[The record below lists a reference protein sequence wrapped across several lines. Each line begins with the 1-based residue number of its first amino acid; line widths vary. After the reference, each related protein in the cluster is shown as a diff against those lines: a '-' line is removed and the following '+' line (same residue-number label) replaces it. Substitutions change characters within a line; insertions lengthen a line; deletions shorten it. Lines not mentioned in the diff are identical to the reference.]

1 MKTLQIVSAFCLGV
15 ALQVLPMSATAQDTN
30 PAVVIEWN
38 ELALSTA
45 PASAG
50 PMVVRYYTIMHIAMF
65 DAVNSIQRRY
75 TPFLSEVPAC
85 VWRFVRGRR
94 GTSRA
99 RRARGADSR
108 RRPEGDFRCRAQR
121 QAGDHPRRSGTQ
133 GVAIGKDAA
142 ARILAW
148 RANDGIFIT
157 TTPPSYVL
165 PLIPGLWQPAPT
177 GPNFTHLPNA
187 TPFTTDSIT
196 QFAVP
201 RHPELDSARYA
212 DDYEEVRLIGRVDSA
227 TRTPT
232 QTETAKLWAA
242 LDITTTNLMRVWNNV
257 VRDMTLSRNLS
268 LLDSARLYAF
278 VNATISDSLLNTF
291 TGKFSYGLWRPR
303 TAIRRGDED
312 FNVATVP
319 DARLVAVA
327 GDAAVSDLSGQHGRR
342 RSLRGQCPRTRA
354 WPGRHLVLGDVG
366 SDPWQRA
373 LRPPVLKLLAAGPGG
388 SGQPDLWRHSL
399 PIRQRGELG
408 RVRQARPAR
417 VFEVHGAAV
426 ESVPAIGYP
435 GTTNSERPRFRGLS
449 HQREAERTAP

>member
-1 MKTLQIVSAFCLGV
+1 MKTLQLVAAFCLGV
-15 ALQVLPMSATAQDTN
+15 TLQVLPASATAQDTN

-38 ELALSTA
+38 EIALSTA

-75 TPFLSEVPAC
+75 TPFHSDVPASSGASSEAAAAQAAHD
-85 VWRFVRGRR
+85 VLVALIPGAGPKATFDAALNARLATIPKGR
-94 GTSRA
+94 A
-99 RRARGADSR
+99 A
-108 RRPEGDFRCRAQR
+108 
-121 QAGDHPRRSGTQ
+121 Q
-133 GVAIGKDAA
+133 GVAIGKAAA
-142 ARILAW
+142 ARVLEW

-157 TTPPSYVL
+157 TSPPSYVL

-177 GPNFTHLPNA
+177 GPAFTHLPNA
-187 TPFTTDSIT
+187 TPFTMDSIT

-212 DDYEEVRLIGRVDSA
+212 ADYEEVRLIGSVNSG
-227 TRTPT
+227 TRTAT

-278 VNATISDSLLNTF
+278 ANATINDSLLNTF

-312 FNVATVP
+312 FNAGTVQ
-319 DARLVAVA
+319 
-327 GDAAVSDLSGQHGRR
+327 DAAWSPLLGT
-342 RSLRGQCPRTRA
+342 PPYPTY
-354 WPGRHLVLGDVG
+354 PGNMAGVGACAANALALG
-366 SDPWQRA
+366 
-373 LRPPVLKLLAAGPGG
+373 
-388 SGQPDLWRHSL
+388 
-399 PIRQRGELG
+399 LG
-408 RVRQARPAR
+408 RDDISFSVTWDPTPGNGPYVRQYSSFSELAQEEADSRIYGGIHFRFDNEASR
-417 VFEVHGAAV
+417 DACDKL
-426 ESVPAIGYP
+426 VPHAY
-435 GTTNSERPRFRGLS
+435 SKFMVPR
-449 HQREAERTAP
+449 

>member
-1 MKTLQIVSAFCLGV
+1 MKTMRIVSAFCLGV
-15 ALQVLPMSATAQDTN
+15 GLQVLPVMASAQDTN

-38 ELALSTA
+38 EIALNTA

-75 TPFLSEVPAC
+75 TPFLGEVHASSGASSEAAAAQAAHDVLVALIPGAGPKATFDAALNTRLATIPA
-85 VWRFVRGRR
+85 G
-94 GTSRA
+94 RA
-99 RRARGADSR
+99 R
-108 RRPEGDFRCRAQR
+108 
-121 QAGDHPRRSGTQ
+121 Q
-133 GVAIGKDAA
+133 GVAVGKAAA
-142 ARILAW
+142 ARTLAW

-157 TTPPSYVL
+157 TSPPPYVL

-187 TPFTTDSIT
+187 TPFTMESIT

-201 RHPELDSARYA
+201 RHPELDSPRYA
-212 DDYEEVRLIGRVDSA
+212 ADYEEVRLIGRIDSA

-242 LDITTTNLMRVWNNV
+242 LDITTTNLMRVWNYV

-278 VNATISDSLLNTF
+278 VNVTINDSLLNTF

-312 FNVATVP
+312 FNDGTIP
-319 DARLVAVA
+319 DAAWSPLLGTPPYPTYPGNMA
-327 GDAAVSDLSGQHGRR
+327 GVGACAANAL
-342 RSLRGQCPRTRA
+342 A
-354 WPGRHLVLGDVG
+354 LG
-366 SDPWQRA
+366 
-373 LRPPVLKLLAAGPGG
+373 
-388 SGQPDLWRHSL
+388 
-399 PIRQRGELG
+399 LG
-408 RVRQARPAR
+408 RDDIPFTVTWVPTPGNGPYVRHYSSFSQLAQEEADSRIYGGIHFRFDNEASR
-417 VFEVHGAAV
+417 DACDKL
-426 ESVPAIGYP
+426 VPHAY
-435 GTTNSERPRFRGLS
+435 SKFMVPR
-449 HQREAERTAP
+449 

>member
-1 MKTLQIVSAFCLGV
+1 MKTLQMLAALCLGV
-15 ALQVLPMSATAQDTN
+15 ALQVPPTVATAQDTN

-38 ELALSTA
+38 EIALSTA

-75 TPFLSEVPAC
+75 TPFLSEVHASSGASSEAAAAQAAHDVLVALIPGDGPKATFDAALNA
-85 VWRFVRGRR
+85 RLAAIPKGR
-94 GTSRA
+94 A
-99 RRARGADSR
+99 A
-108 RRPEGDFRCRAQR
+108 
-121 QAGDHPRRSGTQ
+121 H
-133 GVAIGKDAA
+133 GVAVGKDAA
-142 ARILAW
+142 ARVLAW

-157 TTPPSYVL
+157 TTPPPYVL

-187 TPFTTDSIT
+187 TPFTMDSIT

-212 DDYEEVRLIGRVDSA
+212 ADYEEVRLIGRIDSA

-242 LDITTTNLMRVWNNV
+242 LDITTTSLMRVWNNV

-268 LLDSARLYAF
+268 LLDSARLYAL
-278 VNATISDSLLNTF
+278 VNATINDSLLNTF

-312 FNVATVP
+312 FNAGTVQDATWSP
-319 DARLVAVA
+319 LLGTPPYPTYPGNMA
-327 GDAAVSDLSGQHGRR
+327 GVGACAANAL
-342 RSLRGQCPRTRA
+342 A
-354 WPGRHLVLGDVG
+354 LG
-366 SDPWQRA
+366 
-373 LRPPVLKLLAAGPGG
+373 
-388 SGQPDLWRHSL
+388 
-399 PIRQRGELG
+399 LG
-408 RVRQARPAR
+408 RDDISFSVTWDPTPGNGPYVRQYSSFSELAQEEADSRIYGGIHFRFDNEASR
-417 VFEVHGAAV
+417 DACDKL
-426 ESVPAIGYP
+426 VPHAY
-435 GTTNSERPRFRGLS
+435 SKFMVPR
-449 HQREAERTAP
+449 

>member
-1 MKTLQIVSAFCLGV
+1 MRALQLVAAFCLGV
-15 ALQVLPMSATAQDTN
+15 TLQVLPVSAKGQDTN

-38 ELALSTA
+38 ELALTNA

-75 TPFLSEVPAC
+75 TPFLSEVPASSGASSEAAAAQAAHD
-85 VWRFVRGRR
+85 VLVALIPGAGPKATFDAALNARLATIPKGR
-94 GTSRA
+94 A
-99 RRARGADSR
+99 A
-108 RRPEGDFRCRAQR
+108 
-121 QAGDHPRRSGTQ
+121 Q
-133 GVAIGKDAA
+133 GVAIGKAAA
-142 ARILAW
+142 ARVLAW

-165 PLIPGLWQPAPT
+165 PLIPGLWQPAPS

-187 TPFTTDSIT
+187 TPFTMDSIT

-212 DDYEEVRLIGRVDSA
+212 ADYEEVMLIGRVDSA

-242 LDITTTNLMRVWNNV
+242 LDITTTSLMRVWNNV
-257 VRDMTLSRNLS
+257 ARDMTLSRNLS

-278 VNATISDSLLNTF
+278 VNATINDSLLNTF

-312 FNVATVP
+312 FNAATVQ
-319 DARLVAVA
+319 DADWSPLLGTPPYPTYPGNMA
-327 GDAAVSDLSGQHGRR
+327 GVGACAANAL
-342 RSLRGQCPRTRA
+342 A
-354 WPGRHLVLGDVG
+354 LG
-366 SDPWQRA
+366 
-373 LRPPVLKLLAAGPGG
+373 
-388 SGQPDLWRHSL
+388 
-399 PIRQRGELG
+399 LG
-408 RVRQARPAR
+408 RDDISFSVTWAPTPGNGPYVRQYSSFSQLAEEEADSRIYGGIHFRFDNEASR
-417 VFEVHGAAV
+417 DACDKL
-426 ESVPAIGYP
+426 VPHAY
-435 GTTNSERPRFRGLS
+435 SKFMVPR
-449 HQREAERTAP
+449 